1 MKMSISNLS
10 WGNTSIEIMAPK
22 LSKIG
27 IHGIEIAPSTIWGD
41 INKVTPE
48 MVLSLRKILSV
59 NNLDISGIQSLLF
72 GHPEFQ
78 LFDKSS
84 ESAMLLHLQRI
95 IEIGGLLGASVVVF
109 GSPKNRVRGNLGLD
123 ESNELAAV
131 FFRRLIPYLEAE
143 GIVLTLEPNAPEYG
157 SDFITTYMQAV
168 QLSQIID
175 SDWIKPQIDTGCAD
189 MVGEKPESLFYV
201 CRPWHIHLSAPNLE
215 QLLPTPENL
224 SLMNLLTR
232 EKYENWLVI
241 EMLNFS
247 ENGPNFALEAAQ
259 WLVGE
264 YRNAQKNIN

>member
-27 IHGIEIAPSTIWGD
+27 INGIEIAPSTIWGD

-131 FFRRLIPYLEAE
+131 FFRRLIPYLEA
-143 GIVLTLEPNAPEYG
+143 
-157 SDFITTYMQAV
+157 
-168 QLSQIID
+168 
-175 SDWIKPQIDTGCAD
+175 
-189 MVGEKPESLFYV
+189 
-201 CRPWHIHLSAPNLE
+201 
-215 QLLPTPENL
+215 
-224 SLMNLLTR
+224 
-232 EKYENWLVI
+232 
-241 EMLNFS
+241 
-247 ENGPNFALEAAQ
+247 
-259 WLVGE
+259 
-264 YRNAQKNIN
+264 